1 MKCTTGIAVVLL
13 GVSAWAAPATR
24 PAADALRIER
34 ALAQLQGGDWIVQWE
49 AMHDL
54 AILQCREA
62 IAPLNAILDSKA
74 HPFVRSRALVALAR
88 IDGRAVYDRAA
99 ALAQDP
105 APEFRA
111 AAVESL
117 GLIGDERGRPIVLA
131 ALKDAEASVR
141 KEALVAYARMEK
153 AAAWPLIS
161 AQLAEKDTDR
171 IIAAV
176 RPLMFI
182 GTDEAFAKLVELL
195 DHRDRYIRWAVIAAL
210 AESRKP
216 SAIAP
221 MLKRLTIE
229 TDKTT
234 MGRISTALAAFEYA
248 DLATPLLSALDG
260 DRPVL
265 YPVALSL
272 LALSP
277 TRDVCDRV
285 AAQLPR
291 LEQHAP
297 ESLPAALKLLARV
310 DADAYA
316 KTFLPYVEHKLP
328 EVRKAAID
336 GVGRTATKGVDYYA
350 LLRPRL
356 ADPDKSARAAA
367 YQAMR
372 RTTRGAPAGGIVEYL
387 KAPLESE
394 DRAIHTAAL
403 ELLRERLTRLEVPA
417 ALTALDR
424 FLAGG
429 DQETRRLAASILEGA
444 GDERTFDMVARAQ
457 GYPSPWMIIGPFEP
471 NPDNG
476 NGGGNAAFPPE
487 QEIDLTQVYDA
498 TEERKVAW
506 ALVQSSR
513 TDGLVDLTYIYTAE
527 DEKRANGQRIA
538 YGTVNLIAAAD
549 TTAHLAIT
557 ARSASIL
564 WINGQKAAEESREEY
579 QVQTPLK
586 KGTNTLLVKVSS
598 ADPRMW
604 YYRIQV
610 LDKDGK
616 RLAGVSSAVPTA
628 PNP

>member
-1 MKCTTGIAVVLL
+1 ML
-13 GVSAWAAPATR
+13 
-24 PAADALRIER
+24 
-34 ALAQLQGGDWIVQWE
+34 
-49 AMHDL
+49 
-54 AILQCREA
+54 
-62 IAPLNAILDSKA
+62 
-74 HPFVRSRALVALAR
+74 FRS
-88 IDGRAVYDRAA
+88 
-99 ALAQDP
+99 
-105 APEFRA
+105 
-111 AAVESL
+111 
-117 GLIGDERGRPIVLA
+117 
-131 ALKDAEASVR
+131 
-141 KEALVAYARMEK
+141 
-153 AAAWPLIS
+153 
-161 AQLAEKDTDR
+161 
-171 IIAAV
+171 
-176 RPLMFI
+176 
-182 GTDEAFAKLVELL
+182 
-195 DHRDRYIRWAVIAAL
+195 
-210 AESRKP
+210 
-216 SAIAP
+216 
-221 MLKRLTIE
+221 
-229 TDKTT
+229 
-234 MGRISTALAAFEYA
+234 
-248 DLATPLLSALDG
+248 
-260 DRPVL
+260 
-265 YPVALSL
+265 
-272 LALSP
+272 
-277 TRDVCDRV
+277 
-285 AAQLPR
+285 
-291 LEQHAP
+291 
-297 ESLPAALKLLARV
+297 
-310 DADAYA
+310 
-316 KTFLPYVEHKLP
+316 
-328 EVRKAAID
+328 
-336 GVGRTATKGVDYYA
+336 
-350 LLRPRL
+350 
-356 ADPDKSARAAA
+356 
-367 YQAMR
+367 
-372 RTTRGAPAGGIVEYL
+372 
-387 KAPLESE
+387 
-394 DRAIHTAAL
+394 
-403 ELLRERLTRLEVPA
+403 
-417 ALTALDR
+417 
-424 FLAGG
+424 GG